1 MLSRDTGN
9 STPDPVDP
17 NSPTRPGS
25 AAAQHGPED
34 SSPGIG
40 FTQYRQLLDKL
51 PAGAYLCAADGR
63 ITYYNQRAVE
73 LWGREPKLR
82 DPLDLY

>member
-1 MLSRDTGN
+1 M
-9 STPDPVDP
+9 
-17 NSPTRPGS
+17 PGVGS
-25 AAAQHGPED
+25 
-34 SSPGIG
+34 
-40 FTQYRQLLDKL
+40 TQYRQLLDKL

-73 LWGREPKLR
+73 LWGREPKLC